1 MNVKILTESE
11 ISKLNINERKKYY
24 LELKDY
30 CLNLKAN
37 PNISIGQNLISKLCP
52 MLRNY
57 DLEIRGAE
65 NLPKND
71 SAIIMCNHSNT
82 HDFFTACETFTK
94 LDLPVSVFAASDDL
108 NALSNGIFSFANA
121 TLVDRNDKESCTNGL
136 LDLTGKILS
145 ENNGVIFGESTW
157 NLHPKRRMQT
167 LKIGASRAAAI
178 SGKVIIPTIFEY
190 IEVPYL
196 CQKEKDLF
204 TKCIVEFGKPIKIN
218 PEKSLIEQTLDIEN
232 TMILMREKNWD
243 EFNITDGGKKKINPL
258 TYVNHTWLKK
268 FGGLGF
274 TYDSASEFKY
284 LYFKPG
290 QEPQNEYHINDNGL
304 FVPGITEKSE
314 KSKVLLPISKK

>member
-1 MNVKILTESE
+1 MNKKILSESE
-11 ISKLNINERKKYY
+11 INKLDIHERKKYY
-24 LELKDY
+24 LDLRDY
-30 CLNLKAN
+30 CLSLKAN

-52 MLRNY
+52 RLRNY
-57 DLEIRGAE
+57 ELEIRGTE
-65 NLPKND
+65 NLPKNG

-82 HDFFTACETFTK
+82 HDFFTACETFSK

-108 NALSNGIFSFANA
+108 NFLSNNIFAFANA
-121 TLVDRNDKESCTNGL
+121 ILVDRNDKKSCQNGL

-145 ENNGVIFGESTW
+145 DNYVIIFGESTW
-157 NLHPKRRMQT
+157 NLHPERKMQT
-167 LKIGASRAAAI
+167 LKIGAARAAAI

-232 TMILMREKNWD
+232 QMILMRKKNWD
-243 EFNITDGGKKKINPL
+243 EFNISEAGKKKVNPL

-284 LYFKPG
+284 LIFKPG
-290 QEPQNEYHINDNGL
+290 QMPENEYHINNGL
-304 FVPGITEKSE
+304 FVPGITEKKDKE
-314 KSKVLLPISKK
+314 KVLLPISKK